1 MNINHIF
8 IYSLRKK
15 YYIIILL
22 GNEIRRDASM
32 KNIWRKNKS
41 INDHQNHIEKYIDEV
56 KISLHKHSAV
66 LSQIEMIHLSK
77 EDLCLIRSMKEVIT
91 EQLPDLVAAFYKNL
105 GKEPSLVK
113 IISDNSTVERL
124 QKTLHRHLSEM
135 FVGIIDDAFVDKRYM
150 IAHAHV
156 RIGLVPKW
164 YMCAFEDLLQSLIT
178 TIMPTCVTIAEF
190 HEKVLALTKIINL
203 EEQIVLEAYE
213 LENKRIRDISVEE
226 REKLV
231 QRVGNNAEELAAIS
245 EETSATSM
253 EIVSKVSEIHK
264 ITETGSEI
272 AINTEGKS
280 KEGLQR
286 LKVLEESMNKAHNN
300 MEQISKDMEQLST
313 TSKEIERIVTMVTS
327 IAEQTNLLALNA
339 AIEAARA
346 GENGK
351 GFAVVAEEVRKLAE
365 NTKNSVS
372 EVAKLVE
379 GIRHYSNVMNSSI
392 TGVNQDILQSA
403 KDGKETSMF
412 FVEIVDSM
420 NNVKEQNIK
429 IATEVTELSE
439 IFEGIRQAFDQ
450 IAKSSDELTQMT
462 LA

>member
-1 MNINHIF
+1 M
-8 IYSLRKK
+8 K
-15 YYIIILL
+15 YKLVYI
-22 GNEIRRDASM
+22 
-32 KNIWRKNKS
+32 S
-41 INDHQNHIEKYIDEV
+41 IQT
-56 KISLHKHSAV
+56 V

-77 EDLCLIRSMKEVIT
+77 EDLCVIRSMKDIIT
-91 EQLPDLVAAFYKNL
+91 EQLPNLVTAFYKNL
-105 GKEPSLVK
+105 GKEPTLVK

-124 QKTLHRHLSEM
+124 QKTLYRHLSEM
-135 FVGIIDDAFVDKRYM
+135 FVGIIDDAFVDKRYT

-156 RIGLVPKW
+156 RIGLEPKW

-178 TIMPTCVTIAEF
+178 IIMPTCATIAEY
-190 HEKVLALTKIINL
+190 HEKVLAITKIINL

-213 LENKRIRDISVEE
+213 LENKRIRDISIEE

-231 QRVGNNAEELAAIS
+231 QQVGSNAEELAAIS

-253 EIVSKVSEIHK
+253 QIVSKVSEIHK
-264 ITETGSEI
+264 ITATGSEI
-272 AINTEGKS
+272 AINTEEKS

-327 IAEQTNLLALNA
+327 IADQTNLLALNA

-429 IATEVTELSE
+429 IATEITELSD
-439 IFEGIRQAFDQ
+439 IFEGISHAFDQ
-450 IAKSSDELTQMT
+450 IAKSSDELTHMT
-462 LA
+462 LS

>member
-1 MNINHIF
+1 
-8 IYSLRKK
+8 
-15 YYIIILL
+15 
-22 GNEIRRDASM
+22 
-32 KNIWRKNKS
+32 
-41 INDHQNHIEKYIDEV
+41 
-56 KISLHKHSAV
+56 
-66 LSQIEMIHLSK
+66 MIHLSK
-77 EDLCLIRSMKEVIT
+77 EDLCVIRSMKDIIT
-91 EQLPDLVAAFYKNL
+91 EQLPNLVTAFYKNL

-124 QKTLHRHLSEM
+124 QKTLYRHLSEM
-135 FVGIIDDAFVDKRYM
+135 FVGIIDDAFVDKRYT

-156 RIGLVPKW
+156 RIGLEPKW

-178 TIMPTCVTIAEF
+178 IIMPTCATIAEY
-190 HEKVLALTKIINL
+190 HEKVLAITKIINL

-213 LENKRIRDISVEE
+213 LENKRIRDISIEE

-231 QRVGNNAEELAAIS
+231 QRVGSNAEELAAIS

-253 EIVSKVSEIHK
+253 QIVSKVSEIHK
-264 ITETGSEI
+264 ITATGSEI
-272 AINTEGKS
+272 AINTEEKS

-327 IAEQTNLLALNA
+327 IADQTNLLALNA

-429 IATEVTELSE
+429 IATEITELSD
-439 IFEGIRQAFDQ
+439 IFEGISHAFDQ
-450 IAKSSDELTQMT
+450 IAKSSDELTHMT
-462 LA
+462 LS